1 MTAMVKRAATDD
13 AVDRGKAGEVSN
25 DERAGMR
32 RLTRVLAAAI
42 ALGCTVALVSCA
54 PSGSSSPSEDTLTI
68 AAVDNPDIDRLREL
82 SQAFIDENPGVN
94 IEWVRRD
101 ENEIRQ
107 TISTDVAT
115 GGGRFDIVTVG
126 TYETSL
132 WAEKEYL
139 VPMKDMPAEFDTDD
153 FIPSIRETLS
163 YKGTPYAAPF
173 YGESSFTMYRT
184 DLFEQAGLKMPE
196 RPTWDFIIDA
206 ASTLSDSTDVNGI
219 CLRGKAGWGENMG
232 FITAMANS
240 YGARWFNEDWIPQF
254 DTEEW
259 SNTTTDY
266 LKLGEYAPSDAA
278 TNGFSENLA
287 LFQDGECA
295 MWVDAT
301 SAASFITDPDEST
314 VADSVG
320 FAYAPGTGLD
330 KQSNWLWAWSLAIPE
345 SSDNQDLAKEFVA
358 WATSEDYLELVA
370 DEYGWANVPPGAR
383 RELYNNSDYL
393 EAAPFAD
400 LTLESIEDADPE
412 DPTVQPVPYEGIQY
426 VDVPAF
432 QSIGTAVGNQMSDAL
447 SGEIGPEKALENSQ
461 WVTDR
466 VIGRTRLID
475 DNQ

>member
-1 MTAMVKRAATDD
+1 MSD
-13 AVDRGKAGEVSN
+13 N
-25 DERAGMR
+25 ERAGMR
-32 RLTRVLAAAI
+32 RLTRVIAAAI
-42 ALGCTVALVSCA
+42 VLGCTAALMSCA

-68 AAVDNPDIDRLREL
+68 AAVDNPDINRMREL
-82 SQAFIDENPGVN
+82 SQAFVDENPGVN

-107 TISTDVAT
+107 AISTDVAT

-126 TYETSL
+126 TYETPL
-132 WAEKEYL
+132 WAGQEYL
-139 VPMKDMPAEFDTDD
+139 VPMEDMPAEFDSDD
-153 FIPSIRETLS
+153 FIAPIREALS
-163 YKGTPYAAPF
+163 YEGTLYAAPF

-206 ASTLSDSTDVNGI
+206 ASTLSDSTDVDGI
-219 CLRGKAGWGENMG
+219 CLRGKAGWGENTA
-232 FITAMANS
+232 FITAMAHS
-240 YGARWFNEDWIPQF
+240 YGARWFNEDWISQF

-259 SNTTTDY
+259 SNVTSDY

-295 MWVDAT
+295 IWVDAT
-301 SAASFITDPDEST
+301 SAASFVTNPDQST

-320 FAYAPGTGLD
+320 FAYAPGTGLED

-345 SSDNQDLAKEFVA
+345 SSKHQDLAKEFVA
-358 WATSEDYLELVA
+358 WATGEGYLELA
-370 DEYGWANVPPGAR
+370 AEEYGWANVPPGTR
-383 RELYNNSDYL
+383 RELYNNSNYL
-393 EAAPFAD
+393 EAAPFAE
-400 LTLESIEDADPE
+400 LTLESIENADPE
-412 DPTVQPVPYEGIQY
+412 DPTVQSVPYEGVQY

-432 QSIGTAVGNQMSDAL
+432 QSIGTAFGNQMSDAL
-447 SGEIGPEKALENSQ
+447 SGEIAAEEALENSQ

-466 VIGRTRLID
+466 VIERTRLIE
-475 DNQ
+475 NQPSDQQSNPSDPSN

>member
-1 MTAMVKRAATDD
+1 
-13 AVDRGKAGEVSN
+13 
-25 DERAGMR
+25 MR
-32 RLTRVLAAAI
+32 RPTSVIAAAI
-42 ALGCTVALVSCA
+42 VLGCTAALMSCA
-54 PSGSSSPSEDTLTI
+54 PSGSSSPSGDTLTI

-82 SQAFIDENPGVN
+82 SQDFVDENPGVN
-94 IEWVRRD
+94 IEWVRAD

-126 TYETSL
+126 TYETPL
-132 WAEKEYL
+132 WAEQEYL
-139 VPMKDMPAEFDTDD
+139 VPMEDMPAGFDSDD
-153 FIPSIRETLS
+153 FITTIREPLS
-163 YKGTPYAAPF
+163 YEGTLYAAPF

-184 DLFEQAGLKMPE
+184 DLFEQAGLEMPQ

-206 ASTLSDSTDVNGI
+206 ASTLSDSTDSDGI
-219 CLRGKAGWGENMG
+219 CLRGKAGWGENMA
-232 FITAMANS
+232 FITAMAHS

-266 LKLGEYAPSDAA
+266 LTLAEYAPSDAA

-287 LFQDGECA
+287 LFQNGECA
-295 MWVDAT
+295 IWVDAT
-301 SAASFITDPDEST
+301 SAASSVTDPDEST

-320 FAYAPGTGLD
+320 FAHAPGSGLED

-345 SSDNQDLAKEFVA
+345 SSENQDLAKEFVA
-358 WATSEDYLELVA
+358 WATSEDYQELVA
-370 DEYGWANVPPGAR
+370 DEYGWANVPPGTR

-393 EAAPFAD
+393 EAAPFAE
-400 LTLESIEDADPE
+400 LALESIENADPG
-412 DPTVQPVPYEGIQY
+412 DPTAQPVPYEGVQY

-447 SGEIGPEKALENSQ
+447 SGEISAEEALENSQ

-466 VIGRTRLID
+466 VIERTRLIE
-475 DNQ
+475 NQPNDQQSNPPSNTPESD